1 MIEMPNE
8 QTQLEVGPPAVLRV
22 EDDYGP
28 VGKGVSNAHC
38 VIAEN
43 GQEYIV
49 KSPCFAPDHP
59 HVAANEYIAAR
70 LANAIGLP
78 ILDFRI
84 LEMAGHPLFASG
96 WMDKGT
102 FCPQTTR
109 ELFAKCQNRDRVYDL
124 VVFDCWINNTDR
136 HQENLLV
143 REIRPR
149 GAAEPRHTLL
159 CNDHSHCLVRP
170 KKAAT
175 ELASQLDA
183 PPVSHPN
190 LAFVTEAVTQ
200 SARLADALRT
210 AASVPD
216 DTIKAAFSE
225 MPVAFLPSAQDGK
238 LMCEYLLERRDR
250 LADIFRAHRATFN
263 RLDGGPL

>member
-1 MIEMPNE
+1 MTDE
-8 QTQLEVGPPAVLRV
+8 QTQLEVVPPPVLRV

-28 VGKGVSNAHC
+28 VGAGVSNAHC
-38 VIAEN
+38 VMAEN
-43 GQEYIV
+43 GQEYIA
-49 KSPCFAPDHP
+49 KGPCFAPYHP
-59 HVAANEYIAAR
+59 HVAANEYVAAR

-84 LEMAGHPLFASG
+84 LEMGGNLLFAAG

-143 REIRPR
+143 REIRSR
-149 GAAEPRHTLL
+149 GAPEPRHMLL

-170 KKAAT
+170 NEQTTDLAGRLEAA
-175 ELASQLDA
+175 
-183 PPVSHPN
+183 PVSHPG
-190 LAFVTEAVTQ
+190 LAFVAEAVTK
-200 SARLADALRT
+200 SARLAEALDR
-210 AASVPD
+210 AARVPD
-216 DTIKAAFSE
+216 DTIKAAFRE
-225 MPVAFLPSAQDGK
+225 MPASFLPSAQDGQ
-238 LMCEYLLERRDR
+238 LMCQYLVERRDR
-250 LADIFRAHRATFN
+250 LADIFRTHRATFN
-263 RLDGGPL
+263 RLDGGTL

>member
-1 MIEMPNE
+1 MTDE
-8 QTQLEVGPPAVLRV
+8 QTQLEVVPPPVLRV
-22 EDDYGP
+22 EDDYGL
-28 VGKGVSNAHC
+28 VGAGVSNAHC
-38 VIAEN
+38 VMAEN
-43 GQEYIV
+43 GQEYIA
-49 KSPCFAPDHP
+49 KGPCFAPNHP
-59 HVAANEYIAAR
+59 HVAANEYVAAR

-84 LEMAGHPLFASG
+84 LEMGGDLLFAAG

-143 REIRPR
+143 REIRSR
-149 GAAEPRHTLL
+149 GAPEPRHMLL

-170 KKAAT
+170 NEQATDLAGRLEAA
-175 ELASQLDA
+175 
-183 PPVSHPN
+183 PVSHPG
-190 LAFVTEAVTQ
+190 LAFVAEAVTK
-200 SARLADALRT
+200 SARLAEALDR
-210 AASVPD
+210 AARVPD
-216 DTIKAAFSE
+216 DTIKAAFRE
-225 MPVAFLPSAQDGK
+225 MPASFLPSAQDGQ
-238 LMCEYLLERRDR
+238 LMCKYLVERRDR

-263 RLDGGPL
+263 RLDGGTL